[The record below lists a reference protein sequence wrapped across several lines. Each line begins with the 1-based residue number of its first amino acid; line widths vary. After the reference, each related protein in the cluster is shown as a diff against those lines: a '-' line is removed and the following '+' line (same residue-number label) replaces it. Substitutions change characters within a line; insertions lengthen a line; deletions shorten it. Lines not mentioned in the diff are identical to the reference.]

1 MQNVSKN
8 YKESMKAIGRNRG
21 YIRATIGI
29 INSNAQENVALDART
44 KVAYFSDIKKPF
56 DSYTVDNVYA
66 TAEQDFSHVDGTM
79 YFLPKKSSGMSLYN
93 NGIVTQD
100 ILGSVYISFQ
110 DVLGLDIKG
119 LTIDFGEYYPV
130 DFSIQNDSITRFYS
144 GNDKRYFMT
153 EDVFNGTSYFIITP
167 SKMVNGQCRLRIY
180 QFFCGIV
187 NSFTNKEVKNF
198 SSKEHVS
205 SITDTIPSMDI
216 SLTVDNQ
223 NLYYSPDNP
232 ESAFAYFEI
241 GQELKVSFGYD
252 VLGDGNIEWLP
263 ESTAYLKNWTAND
276 KEAKFTATDRFDY
289 LTSKYYRGLYRKSGI
304 SLYDLAVD
312 VLTDAGI
319 TDRREYF
326 IDPYLK
332 DIVVYNPLPVVKH
345 SEALQII
352 ANAGRCALYED
363 RQSRIHFQASFIP
376 DMVASSNGE
385 TAYSNIESVL
395 IDDKK
400 DGYAIT
406 SNDFSVVDGSVF
418 FMPKDMNYLNV
429 GYVSEQIGDL
439 IGNFSTNPV
448 ITIQLEAAFVAY
460 GILIRFRNVAPQEF
474 VVRTYNEDILVSEY
488 TVYGP
493 DLEYITHEQFDLF
506 DKMQIEF
513 TRGYPNARVT
523 IDNILIGDVTDYVLK
538 RNDLF
543 DSPTANRQEKIKS
556 ITVVRSIYKE
566 STEEI
571 KELSTQEIVLSSD
584 TEYTVNFSK
593 PSYGLVASIVNNE
606 NLSVEIIECSSYFAK
621 LKITGITSE
630 TVVKYSIIGY
640 EYVVEKSN
648 LTIPINENGQEIS
661 WCNPLVSD
669 TTHAKDLEEWL
680 SSYYLGDVD
689 YQIKWRGD
697 PRTDANDL
705 FYLELK
711 DRPNTMIRCYQNELK
726 FNGAWSGTMKARK
739 AVL

>member
-44 KVAYFSDIKKPF
+44 KVTYFSDTKKPF

-79 YFLPKKSSGMSLYN
+79 YFLPKKSSGMSFYN

-144 GNDKRYFMT
+144 GNDKRYFVT

-241 GQELKVSFGYD
+241 GQELKVAFGYD

-289 LTSKYYRGLYRKSGI
+289 LTGKYYRGLYRKNGI

-385 TAYSNIESVL
+385 AAYSNIESVL

-584 TEYTVNFSK
+584 TEYTVIFSK

-661 WCNPLVSD
+661 WGNPLVSD

>member
-100 ILGSVYISFQ
+100 ILGSVYISFK

-144 GNDKRYFMT
+144 GNDKRYFVT

-241 GQELKVSFGYD
+241 GQELKVAFGYD

-289 LTSKYYRGLYRKSGI
+289 LTDKYYRGLYRKNGI

-385 TAYSNIESVL
+385 AAYSNIESVL

-584 TEYTVNFSK
+584 TEYTVIFSK

-661 WCNPLVSD
+661 WGNPLVSD